1 MIASKETSNNN
12 RGQSMHF
19 AAASRAAF
27 LLTIALGPPALA
39 QQTLNFASYGGAY
52 QAAQRKA
59 LLDPVEKLLNI
70 VVKEDTLTGVA
81 DVRAQV
87 LAKAVKWDVAD
98 LGGASC
104 ARGEAEGLFEPL
116 DYSIIKTDGIDKSM
130 IHPHWIG
137 VIYYS
142 TVIAWNTQKYGMNGP
157 QTWADFWDTK
167 KFPGTRSLSRGASET
182 FEVALMADGVD
193 PAKLYPLDVDRA
205 IASLEK
211 IKPSVV
217 AWWASGA
224 QSAQLLKDGEADM
237 VAIWNGRAGAAIKD
251 GAKAAITYNQGIF
264 NTDCLVIPKGSKNVD
279 LAQKAIALMLT
290 PDLQAN
296 IPKYIDYG
304 PTNSRAFD
312 TGKITA
318 EEALRINSSPVNAAK
333 QTYMNFDYWRENLA
347 KLTERM
353 DAFLQQ

>member
-1 MIASKETSNNN
+1 MRIFTTLRAALVLSIAVTLP
-12 RGQSMHF
+12 
-19 AAASRAAF
+19 AASQTT
-27 LLTIALGPPALA
+27 LT
-39 QQTLNFASYGGAY
+39 FASYGGAY

-59 LLDPVEKLLNI
+59 LLDPIEKLLNI
-70 VVKEDTLTGVA
+70 TFKEDTLTGIA

-87 LAKAVKWDVAD
+87 GANAVKWDVAD

-116 DYSIIKTDGIDKSM
+116 DYSVIKTDGIDKSM
-130 IHPHWIG
+130 VHPHWIG

-142 TVIAWNTQKYGMNGP
+142 TVIAWNTQKYGENGP
-157 QTWADFWDTK
+157 QSWAEFWDTK

-205 IASLEK
+205 LKSLAK

-224 QSAQLLKDGEADM
+224 QAAQLLKDGEADM

-264 NTDCLVIPKGSKNVD
+264 NADCLVIPKGAKGVA
-279 LAQKAIALMLT
+279 LAQKAIALMVS

-296 IPKYIDYG
+296 IPQYIDYG
-304 PTNSRAFD
+304 PTNAKAFD
-312 TGKITA
+312 TGKISAA
-318 EEALRINSSPVNAAK
+318 EAAKINSSPTNAAK

>member
-1 MIASKETSNNN
+1 MRIFTTLRAAVVLSV
-12 RGQSMHF
+12 
-19 AAASRAAF
+19 AAA
-27 LLTIALGPPALA
+27 LPALA
-39 QQTLNFASYGGAY
+39 QTTLTFASYGGAY

-59 LLDPVEKLLNI
+59 LLDPIETLMKI
-70 VVKEDTLTGVA
+70 TFKEDTLTGIA

-87 LAKAVKWDVAD
+87 RANAVKWDVAD

-116 DYSIIKTDGIDKSM
+116 DYSVIKTDGIDKSM

-142 TVIAWNTQKYGMNGP
+142 TVIAWNTQKYGQNGP

-193 PAKLYPLDVDRA
+193 PDKLYPLDVDRA
-205 IASLEK
+205 LMSLAK
-211 IKPSVV
+211 IKSNVV

-237 VAIWNGRAGAAIKD
+237 VAIWNGRAGAVIKD

-264 NTDCLVIPKGSKNVD
+264 NTDCLVIPKGAKNVA
-279 LAQKAIALMLT
+279 LAQKAIALMVS

-296 IPKYIDYG
+296 IPKYIEYG
-304 PTNSRAFD
+304 PTNAKAFD
-312 TGKITA
+312 TGKISP
-318 EEALRINSSPVNAAK
+318 EEAAKINSSPANAAK
-333 QTYMNFDYWRENLA
+333 QTHMNFDYWRDNLA

>member
-1 MIASKETSNNN
+1 MRLFTTLRATLLL
-12 RGQSMHF
+12 SM
-19 AAASRAAF
+19 AATLPVAAQT
-27 LLTIALGPPALA
+27 TI
-39 QQTLNFASYGGAY
+39 TFASYGGAY

-59 LLDPVEKLLNI
+59 LLDPIEKQMNI
-70 VVKEDTLTGVA
+70 TIKEDTLTGIA

-87 LAKAVKWDVAD
+87 RANAVKWDVAD

-116 DYSIIKTDGIDKSM
+116 DYSVIDTNGIDKSEV
-130 IHPHWIG
+130 HPHWVG

-142 TVIAWNTQKYGMNGP
+142 TVIAWNTQKYGQDGP
-157 QTWADFWDTK
+157 KSWADFWDTK

-205 IASLEK
+205 LKSLAK
-211 IKPSVV
+211 IKPNIV

-237 VAIWNGRAGAAIKD
+237 VAIWNGRAGAVIKD

-264 NTDCLVIPKGSKNVD
+264 NTDCLVIPKGAKNVA
-279 LAQKAIALMLT
+279 LAQKAIALMVS

-304 PTNSRAFD
+304 PTNSKAFD
-312 TGKITA
+312 TGKISPA
-318 EEALRINSSPVNAAK
+318 EAEKINSSPVNAAK

>member
-1 MIASKETSNNN
+1 MRIFTTL
-12 RGQSMHF
+12 
-19 AAASRAAF
+19 RAAVV
-27 LLTIALGPPALA
+27 LSVAATLPVAA
-39 QQTLNFASYGGAY
+39 QTSITFASYGGSY

-59 LLDPVEKLLNI
+59 LLDPIEKLLNI
-70 VVKEDTLTGVA
+70 TIKEDTLTGIA

-87 LAKAVKWDVAD
+87 RANAVKWDVAD

-116 DYSIIKTDGIDKSM
+116 DYTVIKTDGIAKAM
-130 IHPHWIG
+130 VYPHWIG

-142 TVIAWNTQKYGMNGP
+142 TVIAWNTQKYGQNGP
-157 QTWADFWDTK
+157 QSWADFWDTK

-205 IASLEK
+205 LKSLAK
-211 IKPSVV
+211 IKPNVV

-237 VAIWNGRAGAAIKD
+237 VAIWNGRAGAVIKD

-264 NTDCLVIPKGSKNVD
+264 NTDCLVIPKGSKNVA
-279 LAQKAIALMLT
+279 LAQKAIALMVS

-296 IPKYIDYG
+296 IPNYIDYG
-304 PTNSRAFD
+304 PINAKAFD
-312 TGKITA
+312 TGKISA
-318 EEALRINSSPVNAAK
+318 DQAAKINSSPVNAAK

>member
-1 MIASKETSNNN
+1 MRLFTTLPVAVLL
-12 RGQSMHF
+12 SMAVSLPV
-19 AAASRAAF
+19 AAQT
-27 LLTIALGPPALA
+27 TI
-39 QQTLNFASYGGAY
+39 TFASYGGAY

-59 LLDPVEKLLNI
+59 LLDPIEKQMNI
-70 VVKEDTLTGVA
+70 TIKEDTLTGIA

-87 LAKAVKWDVAD
+87 RANAVKWDVAD

-116 DYSIIKTDGIDKSM
+116 DYSVINTDGIDKSEV
-130 IHPHWIG
+130 HPHWVG

-142 TVIAWNTQKYGMNGP
+142 TVIAWNTQKYGQDGP
-157 QTWADFWDTK
+157 KSWADFWDTK

-205 IASLEK
+205 LKSLAK
-211 IKPSVV
+211 IKPNIV

-237 VAIWNGRAGAAIKD
+237 VAIWNGRAGAVIKD

-264 NTDCLVIPKGSKNVD
+264 NTDCLVIPKGAKNVA
-279 LAQKAIALMLT
+279 LAQKAIALMVS

-304 PTNSRAFD
+304 PTNSKAFD
-312 TGKITA
+312 TGKISPA
-318 EEALRINSSPVNAAK
+318 EAEKINSSPANAAK